1 MIVITF
7 SRAVVQEMCGRLGAA
22 TGRGLLDLIRERF
35 GFGWAMYAVAVILI
49 ANGSLVMTEFVGI
62 GAAAELFGV
71 SKFVAA
77 PAAAALI
84 WYLVIFG
91 NCVRVEKIFLLM
103 TLVFFAY
110 PAAAVLGRP
119 DWGGGRAWGLRP
131 HALTRPGLLSATE
144 NVEKSGSNPQTPSR
158 AFRDDRSRLTPRR
171 FTSLLLRRPQLGL
184 KSPPI

>member
-7 SRAVVQEMCGRLGAA
+7 SRALVQEMCGRLGAA

-35 GFGWAMYAVAVILI
+35 GLGWAMFAVAVILI

-84 WYLVIFG
+84 WYLGIFG
-91 NCVRVEKIFLLM
+91 NYVRVEKIFLLM

-110 PAAAVLGRP
+110 TAAAVLGRP
-119 DWGGGRAWGLRP
+119 DWGAVARGAFVPTLRHDPDYFLLQKTWRKVEVIHKHPRGLFETTEVVSL
-131 HALTRPGLLSATE
+131 HDVLLPYCF
-144 NVEKSGSNPQTPSR
+144 VV
-158 AFRDDRSRLTPRR
+158 RSLD
-171 FTSLLLRRPQLGL
+171 
-184 KSPPI
+184 